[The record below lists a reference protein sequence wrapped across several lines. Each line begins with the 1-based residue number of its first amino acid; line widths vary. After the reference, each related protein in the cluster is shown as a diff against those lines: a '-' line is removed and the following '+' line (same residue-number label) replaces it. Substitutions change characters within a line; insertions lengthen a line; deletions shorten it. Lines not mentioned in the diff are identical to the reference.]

1 MAIPTFTS
9 GQILTAAQQ
18 NSLASYT
25 TPTGGVIA
33 FAGATA
39 PTNYLLCDGAAV
51 SRTTYAELFAL
62 ISTTYG
68 SGDGSTTFNVPN
80 LKGRVIV
87 GLDVAQTEFDVRGET
102 GGAKTVTLTSAEMP
116 VHNHSQQLPNA
127 TAGGAGANPGAYF
140 STNWTNA
147 TPNSTGASATT
158 TANAGSGGAHN
169 NLQPYIVL
177 NYIIKT

>member
-1 MAIPTFTS
+1 MAVPVFTD
-9 GQILTAAQQ
+9 GTAFTAAQG

-25 TPTGGVIA
+25 MPTGAVTA

-39 PTNYLLCDGAAV
+39 PTNYLLCDGSAV
-51 SRTTYAELFAL
+51 SRTTYSELFTL

-68 SGDGSTTFNVPN
+68 VGDGSTTFNVPN
-80 LKGRVIV
+80 LKGRMPV
-87 GLDVAQTEFDVRGET
+87 GLDATQSEFDVRGET

-147 TPNSTGASATT
+147 TPNSTGPSSTT